1 MCIVEVAFIIVGEN
15 LVGLLDIDE
24 LGFSCGALVFGNFVG
39 MVGKSSLLKIL
50 CQFSTLNCESNAR
63 FTFR

>member
-1 MCIVEVAFIIVGEN
+1 MCIVEVAFIIIGEN
-15 LVGLLDIDE
+15 LVGLLNTDE

-39 MVGKSSLLKIL
+39 MVGKSGLFKIFF
-50 CQFSTLNCESNAR
+50 QSSTLYCRSDAR